1 MPFVRGSLYAARPDG
16 APLLVARRRV
26 EPGAGALFLVDDLG
40 AAEAEPSVSSTACT
54 ARELV
59 ATSRRWRMIAS
70 GPTSLGLT
78 KALIH
83 RSLTVDLA
91 TSLELEAFY
100 QAANARTE
108 DAREG
113 LMSFVE
119 RRAPSFKGR

>member
-1 MPFVRGSLYAARPDG
+1 MATTQ
-16 APLLVARRRV
+16 
-26 EPGAGALFLVDDLG
+26 ALAHRL
-40 AAEAEPSVSSTACT
+40 
-54 ARELV
+54 
-59 ATSRRWRMIAS
+59 AS
-70 GPTSLGLT
+70 GPTQAIGLT